1 MNDEQLITRAVLSEE
16 NQLLHNYIEELI
28 VSNGSCNGEEWKEV
42 DLSLLPCLKTLQ
54 VGNRCFM
61 CVERVK
67 LIGMK
72 KLEKVSIGENCFTM
86 HSFCDN
92 MGARFNLKDCER
104 LRELKIGKQSFS
116 DYLVCEIENNESLEE
131 IEIGDMNEESNC
143 FYYGSLTLKSE
154 CDGIE

>member
-16 NQLLHNYIEELI
+16 NQLLHNHIEELI

-42 DLSLLPCLKTLQ
+42 DLSLLPNLKTLQ

-72 KLEKVSIGENCFTM
+72 LERVSIGENCFTM
-86 HSFCDN
+86 HSYCEN
-92 MGARFNLKDCER
+92 MGARFHLKDCER
-104 LRELKIGKQSFS
+104 LRELKIGKHSFS
-116 DYLVCEIENNESLEE
+116 DYLVCEIENNACLEV

-143 FYYGSLTLKSE
+143 FYYGSLTVRSE